1 VASDIRTARDD
12 SSIKAIVL
20 RVDSGGGSVV
30 ASEVIRREVELA
42 RDRKPV
48 VVSMSDV
55 AASGGYWIAAPAN
68 KIVADPNTETG
79 SIGVLTGKLNLS
91 GLYNLLGVSTD
102 YVATSDNA
110 TMFSDQQNFTPE
122 QEANIKKSL
131 DDTYAQFTRGVAQA
145 RGMTPDAV
153 DKIGKG
159 RVWTGAQAKD
169 LGLVDELG
177 GFDRAIEVAKQ
188 LAQISPQQSVRI
200 VRFPMEKPLLQQL
213 FDRGTEQASTSP
225 QTFEAMLRH
234 VLGVMGPVQ
243 ARIPYELHIK

>member
-1 VASDIRTARDD
+1 
-12 SSIKAIVL
+12 
-20 RVDSGGGSVV
+20 
-30 ASEVIRREVELA
+30 
-42 RDRKPV
+42 
-48 VVSMSDV
+48 MSDV

-68 KIVADPNTETG
+68 KIIADPNTETG

-131 DDTYAQFTRGVAQA
+131 DDTYAQFTRGVATA
-145 RGMTPDAV
+145 RGMTVEAV

-177 GFDRAIEVAKQ
+177 GFDRAIEVAKE
-188 LAQISPQQSVRI
+188 LAHIPSQQSVRI
-200 VRFPMEKPLLQQL
+200 ERFPREKPLLQQL
-213 FDRGTEQASTSP
+213 LERGTDQEDLSSSQSLD
-225 QTFEAMLRH
+225 AMLRH
-234 VLGVMGPVQ
+234 IVGVMGPIQ